1 MKKFTGALA
10 FVILLFAFSA
20 SPAFAHT
27 HLDTSDP
34 EEGSTVTEPLDSIT
48 LYFETVIEESAV
60 MELHAEDGTEVALD
74 NLTVNDDEFSADV
87 TEPLENGTYTI
98 SWDIIGVDGHP
109 MEDSISF
116 EVDIEET
123 AVEEE
128 ENTDAA
134 EDTENAEDGSEEQ
147 ADENEAASENNVQ
160 EEAADDTNSNTLLIA
175 VLVIAIVAVIAIV
188 LLKRKK

>member
-1 MKKFTGALA
+1 MKKLTGAFA
-10 FVILLFAFSA
+10 FVVLLFAFSA
-20 SPAFAHT
+20 SPVFAHT

-34 EEGSTVTEPLDSIT
+34 EEDSTVTDTLDDIT
-48 LYFETVIEESAV
+48 LYFETVIEDSAV
-60 MELHAEDGTEVALD
+60 MELHAEDGTEIALD
-74 NLTVNDDEFSADV
+74 NLTVNEDEFSADV
-87 TEPLENGTYTI
+87 TEPLENGTYTL

-116 EVDIEET
+116 EVDIEES

-128 ENTDAA
+128 EDTNTA
-134 EDTENAEDGSEEQ
+134 EDEENTADTPEEQ
-147 ADENEAASENNVQ
+147 ADENEAAAENNVQ